1 MISPKLGGGLDK
13 VCDLFYPN
21 TKVWNV
27 ELLDTSFYPWEADVI
42 KRIYVSSLCHED
54 CLVWPWSPDGS
65 YTVKSA
71 YHMLANEALNSSP
84 SSSNGMS
91 KKIWNGIWKIK
102 APQKIRHFIWRAAKD
117 SLPSRQNLV
126 RWQIKVDETC
136 SLCNEHQESI
146 LHALWLSDQAKAV
159 WKSVLCFAR
168 FYQRNFR
175 LVMDLVE
182 AIMEQGSAFTV
193 ALFSSIAWSLWER
206 RNRIRENQPS
216 WPLHEIGNKAKE
228 LVLEFFDVHKQVPS
242 STPRIPQVRWSPPP
256 VGFYKANFD
265 AALFEESNFAG
276 IGVVFRDCSGEVIGA
291 LSQNILLPKSVKHAE
306 ALAAS

>member
-27 ELLDTSFYPWEADVI
+27 VLLDTSFYPWEADVI

-84 SSSNGMS
+84 SSSNGVS

-117 SLPSRQNLV
+117 SLPSRQTWFGGRS
-126 RWQIKVDETC
+126 RWKRRVPYVMSIRNQFCMLCGCAIKLRQSGNRC
-136 SLCNEHQESI
+136 
-146 LHALWLSDQAKAV
+146 
-159 WKSVLCFAR
+159 SVLRGC
-168 FYQRNFR
+168 
-175 LVMDLVE
+175 
-182 AIMEQGSAFTV
+182 
-193 ALFSSIAWSLWER
+193 
-206 RNRIRENQPS
+206 IR
-216 WPLHEIGNKAKE
+216 
-228 LVLEFFDVHKQVPS
+228 
-242 STPRIPQVRWSPPP
+242 
-256 VGFYKANFD
+256 
-265 AALFEESNFAG
+265 G
-276 IGVVFRDCSGEVIGA
+276 ISD
-291 LSQNILLPKSVKHAE
+291 
-306 ALAAS
+306 

>member
-84 SSSNGMS
+84 SSSNGVS

-146 LHALWLSDQAKAV
+146 LHALWLCDQAKAV

-168 FYQRNFR
+168 LYQRNFR

-193 ALFSSIAWSLWER
+193 ALFSTIAWSLWER

-228 LVLEFFDVHKQVPS
+228 LVLEFFDVHKQVPIQ
-242 STPRIPQVRWSPPP
+242 RH
-256 VGFYKANFD
+256 GFLGLD
-265 AALFEESNFAG
+265 GHRLQW
-276 IGVVFRDCSGEVIGA
+276 VFIK
-291 LSQNILLPKSVKHAE
+291 LILILLCLRE
-306 ALAAS
+306 AILPG